1 MILTFLKHNWGWMIL
16 IIILMSTCNR
26 YRLESNTAHLNADK
40 LLDTVRYYKL
50 KNGSVVASKAVLEY
64 NDKQMKTLVKS
75 SNKTVQQIA
84 KKFNK
89 VETVVKS
96 ITETKIDSITVT
108 YTEPVLVDFKREGLV
123 IDTFYSFNYNSSSKG
138 FKISNL
144 KLTNDTV
151 TYVKGNKRSWLLGK
165 NTSTLDINHSNPFIK
180 DIKIDVAELKEDKR
194 WYETTLF
201 KVGIGVIGGIILTE
215 QLK

>member
-26 YRLESNTAHLNADK
+26 YRLERNTAYLNADK

-64 NDKQMKTLVKS
+64 NDKQMKALVKS

-89 VETVVKS
+89 LETVVK
-96 ITETKIDSITVT
+96 TVT
-108 YTEPVLVDFKREGLV
+108 EIKVDTIKIVYNKPIEVDFKRSGELSTKDYNFTYESDKNGLKIANFKLAQDTTTFV
-123 IDTFYSFNYNSSSKG
+123 IGDKRKWFLG
-138 FKISNL
+138 EKI
-144 KLTNDTV
+144 KTI
-151 TYVKGNKRSWLLGK
+151 
-165 NTSTLDINHSNPFIK
+165 DINHSNPLIK
-180 DIKIDVAELKEDKR
+180 DIFIDASLLNEKVK
-194 WYETTLF
+194 WYESKWFYLG
-201 KVGIGVIGGIILTE
+201 VGIVAGTLII
-215 QLK
+215 K